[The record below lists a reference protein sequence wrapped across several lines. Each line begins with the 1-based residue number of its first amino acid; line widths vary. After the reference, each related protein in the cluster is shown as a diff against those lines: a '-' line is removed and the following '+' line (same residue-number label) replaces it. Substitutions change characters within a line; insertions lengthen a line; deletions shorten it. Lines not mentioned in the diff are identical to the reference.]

1 MTDRLVPRPPLA
13 VVALAA
19 ILATT
24 AAWWALALWPL
35 GADSPEWIAR
45 TREVC
50 FGATRTGLPHAGGW
64 ILLIGEPIGMLA
76 VLHVVWGT
84 ELRAGLARM
93 HQHLPWRV
101 GSGLVM
107 LAVASGLV
115 ATVRHV
121 SAMTGGGR
129 AESFEVNTALP
140 ARSAAPA
147 PPLVLT
153 DQSGGR
159 TRLEAYRGRWV
170 MVTFAFG
177 HCEDIC
183 PVIVQHAQ
191 RARADAGHPEI
202 PLLVVTLDPWRDTPE
217 RLATIATAWQLSP
230 DDRALSGTI
239 EEVTAALDAWQIPRV
254 RDANTGDIGHGST
267 IVLVDPEGRAAWRLE
282 GAPDR
287 IRAALTSIPITE

>member
-1 MTDRLVPRPPLA
+1 MTDPRVPRPPFA
-13 VVALAA
+13 VVALAV
-19 ILATT
+19 IVATT

-35 GADSPEWIAR
+35 GADAPEWIAR

-84 ELRAGLARM
+84 ELRAGLARLQ
-93 HQHLPWRV
+93 QHLAWRMA
-101 GSGLVM
+101 SWLVM

-121 SAMTGGGR
+121 SARSGGGL
-129 AESFEVNTALP
+129 AESFAVNTALP
-140 ARSAAPA
+140 ARSVAPA
-147 PPLVLT
+147 PPLALV
-153 DQSGGR
+153 DQTGGR
-159 TRLEAYRGRWV
+159 TRLESYAGRWV

-177 HCEDIC
+177 HCEEIC
-183 PVIVQHAQ
+183 PVIVQHAR
-191 RARADAGHPEI
+191 RARTDAGRPDV

-217 RLATIATAWQLSP
+217 RLATIAAAWQLDP
-230 DDRALSGTI
+230 DDRALSGTVDD
-239 EEVTAALDAWQIPRV
+239 VTAALDAWRIARV

-287 IRAALTSIPITE
+287 IRLALASIPE